1 MPDQTSLTLPEPSGF
16 HEVAKTVL
24 KAVGDISSGVSRVA
38 SDTIVA
44 AVKEAYMTGYRDGYR
59 DALRRAGSALDG
71 VPAQQTPSES

>member
-1 MPDQTSLTLPEPSGF
+1 
-16 HEVAKTVL
+16 
-24 KAVGDISSGVSRVA
+24 VSRVA

-71 VPAQQTPSES
+71 VTAQETPSES